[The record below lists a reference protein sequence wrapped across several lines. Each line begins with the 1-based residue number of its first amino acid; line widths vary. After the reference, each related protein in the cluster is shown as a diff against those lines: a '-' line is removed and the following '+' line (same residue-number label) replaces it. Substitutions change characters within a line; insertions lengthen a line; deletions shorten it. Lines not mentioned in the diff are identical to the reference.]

1 MPKTKTTL
9 TKETR
14 ESMPPRGRNK
24 RTLILEA
31 LRERAF
37 KGLEA
42 DSTSEEAER
51 VWFGHLIDT
60 AINNEDKDSSLCL
73 RLVTERGW
81 AALKPVG
88 EQVEFEFDKSASLS
102 DQAAQILDAVANGH
116 LAVDY
121 GKQLVDS
128 IKGLAEII
136 ANTELKDRI
145 KAIEEKLNI
154 EHNS

>member
-14 ESMPPRGRNK
+14 EKMPPRGRNK

-31 LRERAF
+31 LKERAF
-37 KGLEA
+37 KGLTNN
-42 DSTSEEAER
+42 STPEQAER
-51 VWFGHLIDT
+51 AWFDHLIDS
-60 AINNEDKDSSLCL
+60 AVDGDNKDASLCL
-73 RLVTERGW
+73 RLITERGW

-88 EQVEFEFDKSASLS
+88 EQVNFPFDKNGSLS
-102 DQAAQILDAVANGH
+102 DQAAQILDAVAKGD

-121 GKQLVDS
+121 GKQLVDA

-154 EHNS
+154 EG

>member
-1 MPKTKTTL
+1 MAKSSTTISKDNRDKL
-9 TKETR
+9 
-14 ESMPPRGRNK
+14 PPRGRNK

-37 KGLEA
+37 NGLTE
-42 DSTSEEAER
+42 DSTPEQAEKA
-51 VWFGHLIDT
+51 WFSHLINVATNKD
-60 AINNEDKDSSLCL
+60 DKDASLCL
-73 RLVTERGW
+73 RLITERGW

-88 EQVEFEFDKSASLS
+88 EQVSFEFDKDGSLS
-102 DQAAQILDAVANGH
+102 DQAAQILDAVAKGD
-116 LAVDY
+116 LSVDY
-121 GKQLVDS
+121 GKQLVDA

-154 EHNS
+154 EG

>member
-1 MPKTKTTL
+1 MAKSSTTISKDNRDKL
-9 TKETR
+9 
-14 ESMPPRGRNK
+14 PPRGRNK

-31 LRERAF
+31 LQERAF
-37 KGLEA
+37 KCLTK
-42 DSTSEEAER
+42 DSTPEQAEKA
-51 VWFGHLIDT
+51 WFGYLIDT
-60 AINNEDKDSSLCL
+60 ATNADDKNAALCL
-73 RLVTERGW
+73 RLITERGW

-88 EQVEFEFDKSASLS
+88 EQVSFDFDKNASLA
-102 DQAAQILDAVANGH
+102 DQAAQILNAVAKGD

-121 GKQLVDS
+121 GKQLVDA

-154 EHNS
+154 EG